1 MAKPSP
7 DDRKYTKEHEWAKP
21 NGDGSVT
28 MGVTDYAQEM
38 LTDVVYVELPAVGRK
53 AKQMQ
58 PIAVVESVKSVS
70 DIFAPVS
77 GEITEVNKALEATPE
92 LINKDAFGDG
102 WIAKIKMDNP
112 SELDGLM
119 TAEGYE
125 EYIKTKPH

>member
-21 NGDGSVT
+21 TGDGCVT

-53 AKQMQ
+53 AKQLQ

-77 GEITEVNKALEATPE
+77 GEVTEVNKALEATPE

>member
-7 DDRKYTKEHEWAKP
+7 NDRKYTKEHEWAKAEGG
-21 NGDGSVT
+21 NTIT
-28 MGVTDYAQEM
+28 MGVTDHAQEL

-53 AKQMQ
+53 VKQMQ

-77 GEITEVNKALEATPE
+77 GEVIEVNKALEAAPE
-92 LINKDAFGDG
+92 MINKDAFGEG
-102 WIAKIKMDNP
+102 WIAKIKMDDP

-125 EYIKTKPH
+125 EHIKTHPH

>member
-1 MAKPSP
+1 MAKASP
-7 DDRKYTKEHEWAKP
+7 NDRKYSKEHEWAKP
-21 NGDGSVT
+21 NGDGTVT
-28 MGVTDYAQEM
+28 MGITDHAQEL

-77 GEITEVNKALEATPE
+77 GEVTEVNRALETNPE
-92 LINKDAFGDG
+92 LVNKDAFGEG
-102 WIAKIKMDNP
+102 WIAKIRMDNP
-112 SELDGLM
+112 SELENLL

-125 EYIKTKPH
+125 EHIKAKPH